1 MAREFQVGEWLIE
14 PDLNRINKA
23 GRITSVEPKVLEVLV
38 CLAHHPGEVLS
49 KEQIVKIV
57 WPDTYVGEGTLSYSI
72 SELRKA
78 FCDDAKD
85 PRIIETI
92 PRKGYR
98 LIAPVAHLA
107 PTFKSQPSIAVLPF
121 ADISSEK
128 DQEYFCDGIAEE
140 IINNL
145 ARSKACGSPR
155 APPRSPSRANP
166 RICAP
171 SAKRWVSMRCWRAVS
186 ARLQTSCG
194 LLPSWSMQAMA
205 INCGQSATTGN

>member
-14 PDLNRINKA
+14 PDLNRVSNA
-23 GRITSVEPKVLEVLV
+23 GKITPVEPKVIEVLV

-49 KEQIVKIV
+49 KEQIVKAV

-72 SELRKA
+72 SELRRA
-78 FCDDAKD
+78 FCDDAKN

-98 LIAPVAHLA
+98 LIASVAYLT

-121 ADISSEK
+121 SDISLEK

-140 IINNL
+140 IINDL
-145 ARSKACGSPR
+145 AHVRGLRVAARTSSFACQYFYRSKRKSIECALEMF
-155 APPRSPSRANP
+155 SRATIRDP
-166 RICAP
+166 GYAL
-171 SAKRWVSMRCWRAVS
+171 AFA
-186 ARLQTSCG
+186 G
-194 LLPSWSMQAMA
+194 MA
-205 INCGQSATTGN
+205 DCYSYLFRK